1 MPNLF
6 LLDNTSVLD
15 LFEIKLN
22 DFDGYFRF
30 HGSKNL
36 KSNIVF
42 KGKEYLFIPC
52 EISNLEYSSEGKQNR
67 PTLSIAN
74 VNNYISNLIKDR
86 GDLIGKRFYRKKIL
100 TKDLDDINFGGS
112 NKNTL
117 GASSFS
123 SFISVDTFII
133 QKKNSENKD
142 KVEFQLANILDL
154 DGQTVPSRKVYND
167 ICQWQYRACGC
178 NYGKLLDYD
187 GPTIEV
193 KKTKFETLASV
204 INATGNNLSATDLS
218 LWLNNTTGKTYG
230 STTEVTSSL
239 GKKYLFQTV
248 TDWNDSSTTINISGT
263 TKTTTQTAKLKRFT
277 NSGRLNNQEGV
288 FFTTEDS
295 FLVDY
300 EFFGS
305 GGDANLTI
313 FYVSEPTNKRFDA
326 PRTGKNNNAP
336 NGGFIRRGLTSSN
349 TVSGKDFLLGYEDQ
363 YSDLVYPSST
373 YSSDKKIWA
382 YFDLSPRIYAYSNER
397 SGNKIFY
404 KNGTTLFS
412 RTGGSDLDLLKLS
425 FNNIANQSSDI
436 VVYEVI
442 IFNKILNDSAVKSVF
457 SYLSTKYNI
466 NISNYVD
473 NIEKIKGSQIF
484 QQSSFSQE
492 GNLGVPMADEN
503 NKLFLKYPD
512 NIYSNFESYGL
523 TSLNYKGDYNSNTI
537 YSQGDFIKIDEEID
551 FDFNETFIQKN
562 SVLPSRFFVCLS
574 NEGIV
579 GKHPMDYTNIW
590 KEDKCS
596 RNLNGCS
603 LRFNNITNIPF
614 GSFPGTLS
622 YDYKLPGS

>member
-36 KSNIVF
+36 KSNIIF

-86 GDLIGKRFYRKKIL
+86 RDLIGKRFYRKKIL

-193 KKTKFETLASV
+193 EKTKFETLNSV
-204 INATGNNLSATDLS
+204 ISATGNNLSTADLS
-218 LWLNNTTGKTYG
+218 LWLNNTSGKTYG

-239 GKKYLFQTV
+239 GKKYLFETV
-248 TDWNDSSTTINISGT
+248 TDWNDSSTTINTSGT
-263 TKTTTQTAKLKRFT
+263 TKPTTQTTKLKKFT

-288 FFTTEDS
+288 FFLAEDS
-295 FLVDY
+295 LLVDY

-313 FYVSEPTNKRFDA
+313 FYVSEPTNKKHDA
-326 PRTGKNNNAP
+326 ARDGVP
-336 NGGFIRRGLTSSN
+336 NGGYIARGLSSQN
-349 TVSGKDFLLGYEDQ
+349 GVTNKNFLLGYHNG
-363 YSDLVYPSST
+363 YSDIVYPSASFAN
-373 YSSDKKIWA
+373 DEKIWA

-397 SGNKIFY
+397 NGNKIFY

-425 FNNIANQSSDI
+425 FNNMASESSDI

-473 NIEKIKGSQIF
+473 NIKKIKGSQIF
-484 QQSSFSQE
+484 QQSPFSQE

-537 YSQGDFIKIDEEID
+537 YSQGDFVKIDEEID

-574 NEGIV
+574 NQGV
-579 GKHPMDYTNIW
+579 VAKHPMDYTNIW

-603 LRFNNITNIPF
+603 LRFNNIQNIPF

>member
-36 KSNIVF
+36 KSNVIF

-86 GDLIGKRFYRKKIL
+86 KDLIGKRFYRKKIL

-123 SFISVDTFII
+123 SFISIDTFII

-167 ICQWQYRACGC
+167 ICQWQYRSCGC
-178 NYGKLLDYD
+178 NYGKLSDYN
-187 GPTIEV
+187 GPTIQV
-193 KKTKFETLASV
+193 QKTKFSTLESV
-204 INATGNNLSATDLS
+204 ILADGNELAASNLS
-218 LWLNNTTGKTYG
+218 LWLNNTTQKTYG
-230 STTEVTSSL
+230 STTEVAASS

-248 TDWNDSSTTINISGT
+248 TDWNDSSTVINTSGSA
-263 TKTTTQTAKLKRFT
+263 KLTTQTNLLKRFT
-277 NSGRLNNQEGV
+277 NVGRLNDQEGV

-295 FLVDY
+295 FLIDSL
-300 EFFGS
+300 FFGS
-305 GGDANLTI
+305 GNDLTI
-313 FYVSEPTNKRFDA
+313 FYVSEPTNKRYDL
-326 PRTGKNNNAP
+326 PRDNAP
-336 NGGFIRRGLTSSN
+336 NGGFINRGLSSEN
-349 TVSGKDFLLGYEDQ
+349 GITNKNFLLGYEGG
-363 YSDLVYPSST
+363 YSEVVFPSNS
-373 YSSDKKIWA
+373 YANDKKIWA
-382 YFDLSPRIYAYSNER
+382 YYDLSPRIYAYSNQ
-397 SGNKIFY
+397 SGGNKIFY

-412 RTGGSDLDLLKLS
+412 RVGSLDLDALKLS
-425 FNNIANQSSDI
+425 FNKIQASDI

-442 IFNKILNDSAVKSVF
+442 IFNKILNDSAMKSVF

-466 NISNYVD
+466 SISNYID
-473 NIEKIKGSQIF
+473 NVKTIEGSQIF
-484 QQSSFSQE
+484 KQSSFSEE

-523 TSLNYKGDYNSNTI
+523 TSLTYKGDYNTNTV
-537 YSQGDFIKIDEEID
+537 YSQGDFVKIDEEID
-551 FDFNETFIQKN
+551 FDFNETVIQNN

-574 NEGIV
+574 SEGVV

-603 LRFNNITNIPF
+603 LRFNNIQNIPF

>member
-1 MPNLF
+1 MSNLF

-52 EISNLEYSSEGKQNR
+52 EISNLEYSSEAKQNR

-74 VNNYISNLIKDR
+74 INNYISNLIKDR
-86 GDLIGKRFYRKKIL
+86 KDLIGQRFYRKKIL
-100 TKDLDDINFGGS
+100 TKDLDDVNFGGS

-123 SFISVDTFII
+123 SFISVDTFVI

-167 ICQWQYRACGC
+167 ICQWQYRGYGC
-178 NYGKLLDYD
+178 NYGKLSNYD
-187 GPTIEV
+187 GPTIPV
-193 KKTKFETLASV
+193 KKTKFDTLASV
-204 INATGNNLSATDLS
+204 ISAPSNDLLTTNLS

-230 STTEVTSSL
+230 STVEVASSS
-239 GKKYLFQTV
+239 GKKYLFQKLTA
-248 TDWNDSSTTINISGT
+248 WQDSSTIINTSGT
-263 TKTTTQTAKLKRFT
+263 AKTITPTSNIKKFT

-288 FFTTEDS
+288 FFLAEDS
-295 FLVDY
+295 LLIDSL
-300 EFFGS
+300 FFGS
-305 GGDANLTI
+305 GNDLTI
-313 FYVSEPTNKRFDA
+313 FYVSETTNKRFDVA
-326 PRTGKNNNAP
+326 RNGAP
-336 NGGFIRRGLTSSN
+336 NGGYIARGLSSEN
-349 TVSGKDFLLGYEDQ
+349 AATNKDFLLGYDKG
-363 YSDLVYPSST
+363 YSDVVYPSS
-373 YSSDKKIWA
+373 SFANDKKIWG
-382 YFDLSPRIYAYSNER
+382 YYDLSPKIYAYSNQ
-397 SGNKIFY
+397 SGGNKIFY

-412 RTGGSDLDLLKLS
+412 RTGSLDLDALKLS
-425 FNNIANQSSDI
+425 FNKIAGQTSDI
-436 VVYEVI
+436 VIYEVI
-442 IFNKILNDSAVKSVF
+442 IFNKILNASAIKSVF

-466 NISNYVD
+466 QVANYFE
-473 NIEKIKGSQIF
+473 NIETIKGSAIF
-484 QQSSFSQE
+484 NQSAYSQE
-492 GNLGVPMADEN
+492 GNLGVTIADEN

-523 TSLNYKGDYNSNTI
+523 TSLTYKGDYNSNTT
-537 YSQGDFIKIDEEID
+537 YAQGDFIKIDEEID
-551 FDFNETFIQKN
+551 FDFNETVIQKN
-562 SVLPSRFFVCLS
+562 SILPSRFFVCLS
-574 NEGIV
+574 NEGVI

-603 LRFNNITNIPF
+603 LRFNNTSNIPF
-614 GSFPGTLS
+614 GSFPATLS

>member
-1 MPNLF
+1 MSNLF

-52 EISNLEYSSEGKQNR
+52 EISNLEYSSEAKQNR

-74 VNNYISNLIKDR
+74 INNYISNLIKDR
-86 GDLIGKRFYRKKIL
+86 KDLIGKRFYRKKIL
-100 TKDLDDINFGGS
+100 TKDLDDVNFGGS

-123 SFISVDTFII
+123 SFISVDTFVI

-167 ICQWQYRACGC
+167 ICQWQYRGYGC
-178 NYGKLLDYD
+178 NYGKLSNYD
-187 GPTIEV
+187 GPTIPV
-193 KKTKFETLASV
+193 KKTKFDTLDSV
-204 INATGNNLSATDLS
+204 ISAPSNALSTTNLS
-218 LWLNNTTGKTYG
+218 LWLNNITGKTYG
-230 STTEVTSSL
+230 STIEVASSS
-239 GKKYLFQTV
+239 GKKYLFQKLTA
-248 TDWNDSSTTINISGT
+248 WQDSSTIINTSGT
-263 TKTTTQTAKLKRFT
+263 AKTITPTSNIKKFT

-288 FFTTEDS
+288 FLLAEDS
-295 FLVDY
+295 LLIDSL
-300 EFFGS
+300 FFGS
-305 GGDANLTI
+305 GNDLTI
-313 FYVSEPTNKRFDA
+313 FYVSETTNKRFDVA
-326 PRTGKNNNAP
+326 RNGAP
-336 NGGFIRRGLTSSN
+336 NGGYIARGLTSEN
-349 TVSGKDFLLGYEDQ
+349 TATNKDFLLGYDKG
-363 YSDLVYPSST
+363 YSDVVYPSS
-373 YSSDKKIWA
+373 SFANDKKIWG
-382 YFDLSPRIYAYSNER
+382 YYDLSPKIYAYSNQ
-397 SGNKIFY
+397 SGGNKIFY
-404 KNGTTLFS
+404 KNGTTLFT
-412 RTGGSDLDLLKLS
+412 RTGSLDLDALKLS
-425 FNNIANQSSDI
+425 FNKIAGQTSDI
-436 VVYEVI
+436 VIYEII
-442 IFNKILNDSAVKSVF
+442 IFNKILNDSAIKSVF

-466 NISNYVD
+466 EVANYFE
-473 NIEKIKGSQIF
+473 NIETVKGSTIF
-484 QQSSFSQE
+484 SQSAYSQE
-492 GNLGVPMADEN
+492 GNLGVTIADEN

-523 TSLNYKGDYNSNTI
+523 TSLTYKGDYNSNTI
-537 YSQGDFIKIDEEID
+537 YAQGDFIKIDEEID
-551 FDFNETFIQKN
+551 FDFNETVIQKN
-562 SVLPSRFFVCLS
+562 SILPSRFFVCLS
-574 NEGIV
+574 NEGVI

-603 LRFNNITNIPF
+603 LRFNNTSNIPF
-614 GSFPGTLS
+614 GSFPATLS

>member
-1 MPNLF
+1 MSNLF

-52 EISNLEYSSEGKQNR
+52 EISNLEYSSEAKQNR

-74 VNNYISNLIKDR
+74 INNYISNLIKDR
-86 GDLIGKRFYRKKIL
+86 KDLIGKRFYRKKIL
-100 TKDLDDINFGGS
+100 TKDLDDVNFGGS

-123 SFISVDTFII
+123 SFISVDTFVI

-167 ICQWQYRACGC
+167 ICQWQYRGYGC
-178 NYGKLLDYD
+178 NYGKLSNYD
-187 GPTIEV
+187 GPTIPV
-193 KKTKFETLASV
+193 KKTKFDTLDSV
-204 INATGNNLSATDLS
+204 ISAPSNALSTTNLS
-218 LWLNNTTGKTYG
+218 LWLNNITGKTYG
-230 STTEVTSSL
+230 STIEVASSS
-239 GKKYLFQTV
+239 GKKYLFQKLTA
-248 TDWNDSSTTINISGT
+248 WQDSSTIINTSGT
-263 TKTTTQTAKLKRFT
+263 AKTITPTSNIKKFT

-288 FFTTEDS
+288 FLLAEDS
-295 FLVDY
+295 LLIDSL
-300 EFFGS
+300 FFGS
-305 GGDANLTI
+305 GNDLTI
-313 FYVSEPTNKRFDA
+313 FYVSETTNKRFDVA
-326 PRTGKNNNAP
+326 RNGAP
-336 NGGFIRRGLTSSN
+336 NGGYIARGLTSEN
-349 TVSGKDFLLGYEDQ
+349 TATNKDFLLGYDKG
-363 YSDLVYPSST
+363 YSDVVYPSS
-373 YSSDKKIWA
+373 SFANDKKIWG
-382 YFDLSPRIYAYSNER
+382 YYDLSPKIYAYSNQ
-397 SGNKIFY
+397 SGGNKIFY
-404 KNGTTLFS
+404 KNGTTLFT
-412 RTGGSDLDLLKLS
+412 RTGSLDLDALKLS
-425 FNNIANQSSDI
+425 FNKIAGQTSDI
-436 VVYEVI
+436 VIYEII
-442 IFNKILNDSAVKSVF
+442 IFNKILNDSAIKSVF

-466 NISNYVD
+466 EVANYFE
-473 NIEKIKGSQIF
+473 NIETVKGSAIF
-484 QQSSFSQE
+484 NQSAYSQE
-492 GNLGVPMADEN
+492 GNLGVTIADEN

-523 TSLNYKGDYNSNTI
+523 TSLTYKGDYNSNTI
-537 YSQGDFIKIDEEID
+537 YAQGDFIKIDEEID
-551 FDFNETFIQKN
+551 FDFNETVIQKN
-562 SVLPSRFFVCLS
+562 SILPSRFFVCLS
-574 NEGIV
+574 NEGII

-603 LRFNNITNIPF
+603 LRFNNTSNIPF
-614 GSFPGTLS
+614 GSFPATLS

>member
-1 MPNLF
+1 MSNLF

-52 EISNLEYSSEGKQNR
+52 EISNLEYSSEAKQNR

-86 GDLIGKRFYRKKIL
+86 KDLIGKRFYRKKIL

-123 SFISVDTFII
+123 SFISVDTFVI

-167 ICQWQYRACGC
+167 ICQWQYRGYGC
-178 NYGKLLDYD
+178 NYGKLSNYD
-187 GPTIEV
+187 GPTIPV
-193 KKTKFETLASV
+193 KKTKFDTLASV
-204 INATGNNLSATDLS
+204 ISASSNALSTTNLS

-230 STTEVTSSL
+230 STIEVASSS
-239 GKKYLFQTV
+239 GKKYLFQKLTA
-248 TDWNDSSTTINISGT
+248 WQDSSTIINTSGT
-263 TKTTTQTAKLKRFT
+263 AKTITPTSNIKKFT

-288 FFTTEDS
+288 FFLSEDS
-295 FLVDY
+295 LLIDSL
-300 EFFGS
+300 FFGS
-305 GGDANLTI
+305 GNDLTI
-313 FYVSEPTNKRFDA
+313 FYVSETTNKRFDVA
-326 PRTGKNNNAP
+326 RNGAP
-336 NGGFIRRGLTSSN
+336 NGGYIARGLSSEN
-349 TVSGKDFLLGYEDQ
+349 TATNKDFLLGYDKG
-363 YSDLVYPSST
+363 YSDVVYPSS
-373 YSSDKKIWA
+373 SFANDKKIWG
-382 YFDLSPRIYAYSNER
+382 YYDLSPKIYAYSNQ
-397 SGNKIFY
+397 SGGNKIFY

-412 RTGGSDLDLLKLS
+412 RTGSLDLDALKLS
-425 FNNIANQSSDI
+425 FNKIAGQTSDI
-436 VVYEVI
+436 VIYEVI
-442 IFNKILNDSAVKSVF
+442 IFNKILNDSAIKSVF

-466 NISNYVD
+466 EVANYFE
-473 NIEKIKGSQIF
+473 NIETVKGSAIF
-484 QQSSFSQE
+484 SQSAYSQE
-492 GNLGVPMADEN
+492 GNLGVTIADEN

-523 TSLNYKGDYNSNTI
+523 TSLTYKGDYNSNTI
-537 YSQGDFIKIDEEID
+537 YAQGDFIKIDEEID
-551 FDFNETFIQKN
+551 FDFNETVIQ
-562 SVLPSRFFVCLS
+562 LFFK
-574 NEGIV
+574 I
-579 GKHPMDYTNIW
+579 
-590 KEDKCS
+590 
-596 RNLNGCS
+596 
-603 LRFNNITNIPF
+603 
-614 GSFPGTLS
+614 
-622 YDYKLPGS
+622 

>member
-1 MPNLF
+1 MSNLF

-36 KSNIVF
+36 KSNIIF

-52 EISNLEYSSEGKQNR
+52 EISNLEYSSEAKQNR

-74 VNNYISNLIKDR
+74 INNYISNLIKDR
-86 GDLIGKRFYRKKIL
+86 KDLIGKRFYRKKIL
-100 TKDLDDINFGGS
+100 TKDLDDVNFGGS

-123 SFISVDTFII
+123 SFISVDTFVI

-167 ICQWQYRACGC
+167 ICQWQYRGYGC
-178 NYGKLLDYD
+178 NYGKLSNYD
-187 GPTIEV
+187 GPTIPV
-193 KKTKFETLASV
+193 KKTKFDTLASV
-204 INATGNNLSATDLS
+204 ISAPSNDLLTTNLS

-230 STTEVTSSL
+230 STVEVASSS
-239 GKKYLFQTV
+239 GKKYLFQKLTA
-248 TDWNDSSTTINISGT
+248 WQDSSTIINTSGT
-263 TKTTTQTAKLKRFT
+263 AKTITPTSNIKKFT

-288 FFTTEDS
+288 FFLAEDS
-295 FLVDY
+295 LLIDSL
-300 EFFGS
+300 FFGS
-305 GGDANLTI
+305 GNDLTI
-313 FYVSEPTNKRFDA
+313 FYVSEMTNKRFDTA
-326 PRTGKNNNAP
+326 RNSAP
-336 NGGFIRRGLTSSN
+336 NGGYIARGLTSEN
-349 TVSGKDFLLGYEDQ
+349 GVTNKNFLLGYHGGF
-363 YSDLVYPSST
+363 SDVVYPSASFAN
-373 YSSDKKIWA
+373 DKKIWG
-382 YFDLSPRIYAYSNER
+382 YYDLSPKIYAYSNQ
-397 SGNKIFY
+397 SGGNKIFY
-404 KNGTTLFS
+404 KNGTSLFS
-412 RTGGSDLDLLKLS
+412 RTGSLDLDALKLG
-425 FNNIANQSSDI
+425 FNKINNEASDI
-436 VVYEVI
+436 VVYEMI
-442 IFNKILNDSAVKSVF
+442 IFNKVLNASAIKSVF

-466 NISNYVD
+466 QVANYFE
-473 NIEKIKGSQIF
+473 NIETIKGSAIF
-484 QQSSFSQE
+484 NQSAYSQE
-492 GNLGVPMADEN
+492 GNLGVTIADEN

-523 TSLNYKGDYNSNTI
+523 TSLTYKGDYNSNTT
-537 YSQGDFIKIDEEID
+537 YAQGDFVKIDEEID
-551 FDFNETFIQKN
+551 FDFNETVIQKN
-562 SVLPSRFFVCLS
+562 SILPSRFFVCLS
-574 NEGIV
+574 NEGVI

-603 LRFNNITNIPF
+603 LRFNNTSNIPF
-614 GSFPGTLS
+614 GSFPATLS

>member
-1 MPNLF
+1 MSNLF

-42 KGKEYLFIPC
+42 KQKEYIFIPC
-52 EISNLEYSSEGKQNR
+52 EISNLEYSSEAKQNR

-86 GDLIGKRFYRKKIL
+86 KDLIGKRFYRKKIL

-117 GASSFS
+117 GVSSFS
-123 SFISVDTFII
+123 SFISVDTFVI

-167 ICQWQYRACGC
+167 ICQWQYRGYGC
-178 NYGKLLDYD
+178 NYGKLSDYT
-187 GPTIEV
+187 GPTIPV
-193 KKTKFETLASV
+193 RKTKFTTLNSIISASS
-204 INATGNNLSATDLS
+204 NGLLTTNLS

-230 STTEVTSSL
+230 STTEVAASS
-239 GKKYLFQTV
+239 GKKYLFEKLTAWQ
-248 TDWNDSSTTINISGT
+248 DSSTTINTSGT
-263 TKTTTQTAKLKRFT
+263 AKDITLTGNLKKFT
-277 NSGRLNNQEGV
+277 NSGRLNNQEGA
-288 FFTTEDS
+288 FLLAEDS
-295 FLVDY
+295 LLIDSL
-300 EFFGS
+300 FFGAS
-305 GGDANLTI
+305 NDLTI
-313 FYVSEPTNKRFDA
+313 FYVSEATNKRFDTA
-326 PRTGKNNNAP
+326 RKGAP
-336 NGGFIRRGLTSSN
+336 NGGYIARGLTSSTGASN
-349 TVSGKDFLLGYEDQ
+349 KNFLLGYHAGF
-363 YSDLVYPSST
+363 SDVVYPSNT
-373 YSSDKKIWA
+373 FKQDKKIWA
-382 YFDLSPRIYAYSNER
+382 YSDLSPKIYAYSNQYG
-397 SGNKIFY
+397 GNKIFY
-404 KNGTTLFS
+404 KNGTSLFS
-412 RTGGSDLDLLKLS
+412 RTGSLDLDVLKLG
-425 FNNIANQSSDI
+425 FNKINDEQSDI
-436 VVYEVI
+436 VVYEMI
-442 IFNKILNDSAVKSVF
+442 IFNKILNEDAIKSVF

-466 NISNYVD
+466 QVANYFE
-473 NIEKIKGSQIF
+473 NIETIQGSTIF
-484 QQSSFSQE
+484 SQSAFTQE
-492 GNLGVPMADEN
+492 GNLGVAMADEN

-523 TSLNYKGDYNSNTI
+523 TSLTYKGDYNSNTI
-537 YSQGDFIKIDEEID
+537 YSQGDFVKIDEEID
-551 FDFNETFIQKN
+551 FDFNETVIQKN
-562 SVLPSRFFVCLS
+562 SILPSRFFVCLS
-574 NEGIV
+574 NEGV
-579 GKHPMDYTNIW
+579 TAKHPMDYTNIW

-603 LRFNNITNIPF
+603 LRFNNIQNIPF

>member
-1 MPNLF
+1 MSNLF

-36 KSNIVF
+36 KSNIIF

-52 EISNLEYSSEGKQNR
+52 EISNLEYSSDAKQNR

-74 VNNYISNLIKDR
+74 INNYISNLIKDR
-86 GDLIGKRFYRKKIL
+86 KDLIGKRFYRKKIL
-100 TKDLDDINFGGS
+100 TKDLDDVNFGGS

-123 SFISVDTFII
+123 SFISVDTFVI

-167 ICQWQYRACGC
+167 ICQWQYRGYGC
-178 NYGKLLDYD
+178 NYGKLSDYD
-187 GPTIEV
+187 GPTIPV
-193 KKTKFETLASV
+193 KKTKFDTLASV
-204 INATGNNLSATDLS
+204 ISASSNALSTTNLS

-230 STTEVTSSL
+230 STIEVASSS
-239 GKKYLFQTV
+239 GKKYLFQKLTA
-248 TDWNDSSTTINISGT
+248 WQDSSTIINTSGT
-263 TKTTTQTAKLKRFT
+263 AKTITPTSNIKKFT

-288 FFTTEDS
+288 FFLAEDS
-295 FLVDY
+295 LLIDSL
-300 EFFGS
+300 FFGS
-305 GGDANLTI
+305 GNDLTI
-313 FYVSEPTNKRFDA
+313 FYVSEMTNKRFDTA
-326 PRTGKNNNAP
+326 RNGAP
-336 NGGFIRRGLTSSN
+336 NGGYIARGLASSTEASN
-349 TVSGKDFLLGYEDQ
+349 KNFLLGYDKGW
-363 YSDLVYPSST
+363 SDLVYPSNTFSQ
-373 YSSDKKIWA
+373 DKKVWG
-382 YFDLSPRIYAYSNER
+382 YYDLSAKIYGYTHG
-397 SGNKIFY
+397 SGAKNALY
-404 KNGTTLFS
+404 KNGTQLFS
-412 RTGGSDLDLLKLS
+412 RTNSSELDSLKLG
-425 FNNIANQSSDI
+425 FNILGESRSDI
-436 VVYEVI
+436 VVYEMI
-442 IFNKILNDSAVKSVF
+442 IFNKVLNDSAIKSVF

-466 NISNYVD
+466 QVANYFE
-473 NIEKIKGSQIF
+473 NIETIKGSAIF
-484 QQSSFSQE
+484 NQSAYSQE
-492 GNLGVPMADEN
+492 GNLGVAIADEN

-523 TSLNYKGDYNSNTI
+523 TSLTYKGDYNSNTT
-537 YSQGDFIKIDEEID
+537 YAQGDFVKIDEEID
-551 FDFNETFIQKN
+551 FDFNETVIQKN
-562 SVLPSRFFVCLS
+562 SILPSRFFVCLS
-574 NEGIV
+574 AEGVI

-603 LRFNNITNIPF
+603 LRFNNTSNIPF
-614 GSFPGTLS
+614 GSFPATLS